1 MNSRSSEKK
10 MIPNKFTG
18 NSQKEPV
25 RKLPPTFPLGMRF
38 GFARDVC
45 ILDFLDKGN
54 NNGEVYCFYSVAVT
68 KKHAVEMIDNLQK
81 FLDSKGE

>member
-10 MIPNKFTG
+10 MIQNKFTG
-18 NSQKEPV
+18 NTTKEPV

-45 ILDFLDKGN
+45 ILDFLDKEHNHGDA
-54 NNGEVYCFYSVAVT
+54 YCFYSVAIT
-68 KKHAVEMIDNLQK
+68 KTHAVEMVANLQK
-81 FLDSKGE
+81 FIDSKGE